1 MATTK
6 RNKFNRLMTI
16 LFRPKNFFS
25 KIVAD
30 GNMEESIFRALLWGL
45 VGGVLIL
52 LLAVLGG
59 KAFSFGLFFKSLIL
73 SPVLAVVLLFVF
85 SGLLMLFSE
94 IAGGERDWEITVK
107 GLASVFFVYPVILAL
122 NALAFNCTSIWVISI
137 LTDVYMLFLLY
148 NIVVYCLHG
157 KKISV
162 LFVLLVMALFLIC
175 LYTTDYRTFWFFI
188 KNTSATVT
196 CLF

>member
-1 MATTK
+1 MTTTRK
-6 RNKFNRLMTI
+6 NGLNRFMTMI
-16 LFRPKNFFS
+16 FRPKDFFS

-30 GNMEESIFRALLWGL
+30 GNMEESIFRALLWGC
-45 VGGVLIL
+45 VGGIFVLVMSIL
-52 LLAVLGG
+52 SG
-59 KAFSFGLFFKSLIL
+59 KAFTFGLLFKSIIIA
-73 SPVLAVVLLFVF
+73 PVLAVVLLFVL

-107 GLASVFFVYPVILAL
+107 GLASVFFVYPLTLIL
-122 NALAFNCTSIWVISI
+122 NALAFNCVSIWVVSI
-137 LTDVYMLFLLY
+137 LTDAYMLFLLY

-162 LFVLLVMALFLIC
+162 LFVLLVISLFLAC